1 MGVNKVYFLV
11 AACCMLTAA
20 CQKPVNDA
28 EAIRALH
35 EEGRQVFYS
44 TIVTEAE
51 NRNTDSVLTPAEME
65 KLRALSETHERLYE
79 HLINIFYQ
87 KEEPEFLRL
96 LSESGDDAIE
106 AFHEKYIGLARASAQ
121 HFVTAMFSGVPA
133 TVYLREN
140 TEEYKDLD
148 TVDLVIRG
156 TGYHAKIDPAVPVEK
171 ELDPGFETQEAL
183 DVGRFREAHR
193 ISKGK
198 GVKIAL
204 LDTGI
209 DTTHPVFGNTKWGT
223 NFSLVRREGIPWES
237 EASVVDW
244 AWHGTMV
251 SSIAAV
257 YAPEAQ
263 LTVYKNMDGN
273 TMNGPPYIYMLQS
286 MMAAAIYKAVNDG
299 NDVISISAGGATLD
313 VPYQREAIE
322 YAHRNNVVVVSSNPY
337 TDWYSHGFAD
347 KGSYPEEYEN
357 VISVTAVEKKEDGTY
372 GYWPRAAAFPGTDVA
387 AANDIF
393 GAYSTY
399 TDMTDEYVPSTSAAT
414 PAVASLA
421 AMAMSVFPKTG
432 DEAPGEYAD
441 LITELILDNASPEK
455 VGFSDWSEECGFG
468 MIDAVKTVN
477 EAVRLNEVRERYRA
491 VDRERK

>member
-1 MGVNKVYFLV
+1 MKINRILV
-11 AACCMLTAA
+11 LITACFILTTA

-28 EAIRALH
+28 VAINAIH
-35 EEGRQVFYS
+35 EECRQIFYD
-44 TIVTEAE
+44 TIIEQTEK
-51 NRNTDSVLTPAEME
+51 RNADSVLNSGEME
-65 KLRALSETHERLYE
+65 KLRSLSETHERLYE

-96 LSESGDDAIE
+96 LGESGNDAIE
-106 AFHEKYIGLARASAQ
+106 AFHEKYIELARSSAQ
-121 HFVTAMFSGVPA
+121 HFVNSIFASDDA

-140 TEEYKDLD
+140 TEEYKDMD
-148 TVDLVIRG
+148 TVDLVIRA

-183 DVGRFREAHR
+183 DVGRYREAHK

-198 GVKIAL
+198 GIRIAL

-209 DTTHPVFGNTKWGT
+209 DTTHPVFDNTQWGT

-237 EASVVDW
+237 EATVVDW

-251 SSIAAV
+251 SSIVAV

-322 YAHRNNVVVVSSNPY
+322 YAHRNNVVIVSSNPY
-337 TDWYSHGFAD
+337 SDWHSHGFGRN
-347 KGSYPEEYEN
+347 GSYPEQYDH
-357 VISVTAVEKKEDGTY
+357 VISVTAVEKKEDGQY
-372 GYWPRAAAFPGTDVA
+372 GYWPRAAAYPGTDVA

-393 GAYSTY
+393 GAYSTF
-399 TDMTDEYVPSTSAAT
+399 TDRTDEYVPSTSAAAPT
-414 PAVASLA
+414 VAALV
-421 AMAMSVFPKTG
+421 AMTMSAFPKTG

-441 LITELILDNASPEK
+441 IIIELILDNACPEK
-455 VGFSDWSEECGFG
+455 VGHTGWSEECGYG
-468 MIDAVKTVN
+468 MIDAVKTIH
-477 EAVRLNEVRERYRA
+477 EAVRLNKVR
-491 VDRERK
+491 K